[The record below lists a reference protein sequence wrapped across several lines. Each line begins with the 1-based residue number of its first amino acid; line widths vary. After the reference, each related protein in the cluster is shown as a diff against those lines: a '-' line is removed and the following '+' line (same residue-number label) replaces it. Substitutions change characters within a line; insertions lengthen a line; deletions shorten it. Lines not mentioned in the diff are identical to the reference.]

1 MAYKNPN
8 TFSANSDSE
17 TKLPDFGTLKHFDIK
32 PWKKFS
38 NKKAIQKTN
47 VNQVHFEQT
56 EG

>member
-1 MAYKNPN
+1 MANKNS
-8 TFSANSDSE
+8 FSANSDSE
-17 TKLPDFGTLKHFDIK
+17 TKLPDFRTLKHFDIK

-38 NKKAIQKTN
+38 NKKAIQNTN